1 MYISYEDLKLKVL
14 EDVYKPA
21 EDTYL
26 LISAIIEERGERA
39 LDLGCGCGL
48 ISLILAKKFNEVIAI
63 DINPHAVKLTL
74 HNAKING
81 LSNIYTVRCDSGSS
95 LKSFVFDV
103 VACNPPYIPV
113 LEEKSWIHKAW
124 SGGLTGREATYRMAE
139 EAYRLLKENG
149 RLYIVASS
157 LSKIEHVEK
166 YLRKLEFKN
175 VKKVMFRKLFFEE
188 LVVIKCLK

>member
-26 LISAIIEERGERA
+26 LISAITGERGGKA

-48 ISLILAKKFNEVIAI
+48 ISLILAKKFSEVIAV
-63 DINPHAVKLTL
+63 DINPYAVGLTL

-95 LKSFVFDV
+95 LKSCVFDV

-113 LEEKSWIHKAW
+113 LEEKGWINKAW
-124 SGGLTGREATYRMAE
+124 SGGLTGREATYRMAG
-139 EAYRLLKENG
+139 EAYRLLKEDG

-157 LSKIEHVEK
+157 LSKIEYVEK
-166 YLRKLEFKN
+166 YLGKLGFKN
-175 VKKVMFRKLFFEE
+175 VKKIMFRKLFFEE